1 MKETQ
6 LNPQVADL
14 APAGPALTMYDEGE
28 YHHALCVS
36 SMPMRT
42 VPTGAM
48 SRGSSCILTRTAT
61 PTARGERSKA
71 TSRAP
76 NG

>member
-1 MKETQ
+1 MKKSP
-6 LNPQVADL
+6 LDPNAADL
-14 APAGPALTMYDEGE
+14 APTDPAVTTYDEE
-28 YHHALCVS
+28 HLITYLRLLDADADE
-36 SMPMRT
+36 
-42 VPTGAM
+42 PTGAM

-76 NG
+76 DG